1 MTRAAW
7 WIGGGLLAVP
17 ALVQLALLA
26 WAIAGRI
33 AYPYDLEWM
42 EGGLLVHADR
52 LAQGLSIYPPPSVDF
67 IPYPYTPGYPA
78 LLGVVGRI
86 FGLSYPVGR
95 AVGVVALVA
104 ILAIGAWALVR
115 AREPRDRAPAALG
128 AILAWGVI
136 AATYPWLDGW
146 LDLVRGDV
154 VFLAIAL
161 VGFVWLDRA
170 LEAPRAWPGVIGA
183 ATVLAGSFFFKQT
196 GVLLVA
202 AGGVLVAARRW
213 RCVPAYVVIAGVLGL
228 GGTWLL
234 DRMTDGW
241 FWVYVFRIHQQHPFS
256 RGRFLRSFGH
266 ILLHFPA
273 VTLVVLLALVLVI
286 AARLGRD
293 EWPPGTRSL
302 ATWAW
307 LAAAGTVVG
316 ATGWAI
322 EWAHFNAYLPAM
334 VLLAFAAGAALPAVA
349 GAARALAPARRPLAD
364 LLVGVAALSIAVNL
378 ALAQLAPQP
387 LRAERRRP
395 GGGGRPRRAPR
406 LHPRRGLRPV
416 ASLVRR
422 ACRQAPLRAPHGRHG
437 NDLPATRSRV
447 APGCQRRRRRSR
459 VFAKR
464 CRAGA
469 STWWC
474 STTAGTSGSSPR
486 SRPGTVSRKCSPTA
500 IRLASCRGG
509 PPAHAASTSR
519 RRARRCR
526 RPARVLP
533 SALSG
538 ALRRPARGQAAAR

>member
-1 MTRAAW
+1 MHALTRAAW

-78 LLGVVGRI
+78 LLSVVGRI

-115 AREPRDRAPAALG
+115 AREPHDRAPAALG

-136 AATYPWLDGW
+136 AATYPWLNGW

-170 LEAPRAWPGVIGA
+170 LGAPRAWPGVIGA

-241 FWVYVFRIHQQHPFS
+241 FWVYVFRILQQHPFS

-334 VLLAFAAGAALPAVA
+334 VLLAFAAGAALPALA

-378 ALAQLAPQP
+378 ALASWRPSHFVPSAADREAGAALVARLASTPGEVFVPSHPWYAVLAGKRPFAHRMGVMEMTYQP
-387 LRAERRRP
+387 RVAGGARLSAPTKEIAGLREALSRGRFDLVVLDDRWNEWEFPALSTGYRLQEVLADRDSPRVVS
-395 GGGGRPRRAPR
+395 GRPTRPR
-406 LHPRRGLRPV
+406 GV
-416 ASLVRR
+416 YV
-422 ACRQAPLRAPHGRHG
+422 
-437 NDLPATRSRV
+437 PATR
-447 APGCQRRRRRSR
+447 AP
-459 VFAKR
+459 VPPP
-464 CRAGA
+464 GA
-469 STWWC
+469 RPPVSPL
-474 STTAGTSGSSPR
+474 GSAPP
-486 SRPGTVSRKCSPTA
+486 PG
-500 IRLASCRGG
+500 
-509 PPAHAASTSR
+509 
-519 RRARRCR
+519 
-526 RPARVLP
+526 
-533 SALSG
+533 
-538 ALRRPARGQAAAR
+538 

>member
-1 MTRAAW
+1 MHALTRAAW

-52 LAQGLSIYPPPSVDF
+52 LAQGLSLYPPPSVDF

-78 LLGVVGRI
+78 LLSVVGRI

-136 AATYPWLDGW
+136 AATYPWLNGW

-170 LEAPRAWPGVIGA
+170 LGASRAWPGVIGA

-213 RCVPAYVVIAGVLGL
+213 RCVPAYVVTAGVVGG

-234 DRMTDGW
+234 DRVTDGW
-241 FWVYVFRIHQQHPFS
+241 FWIYVFGVHQQHFFA
-256 RGRFLRSFGH
+256 RWRFLRSFPN

-273 VTLVVLLALVLVI
+273 VTMVVLLTLMLVI
-286 AARLGRD
+286 AARVGRGT
-293 EWPPGTRSL
+293 WPHGTRAF

-307 LAAAGTVVG
+307 LAAAGTLVG
-316 ATGWAI
+316 AFGWAV

-334 VLLAFAAGAALPAVA
+334 VFLAFAAGAAIPTVSGAV
-349 GAARALAPARRPLAD
+349 RALAPSRSSLAD
-364 LLVGVAALSIAVNL
+364 IAGGVAALSIAVNL
-378 ALAQLAPQP
+378 GLADWRPSLFVPSAADRTAGDALVARLASVPGEVFVPSHPWYAVLAGKRPFVHRMSVMEMTSWQ
-387 LRAERRRP
+387 RDTRRRRLLP
-395 GGGGRPRRAPR
+395 ARAHEIAGLREALSAGRFDLVVLDDRWNEWEFPTLTTGYRLEGELADRDSPRVVSGRSTRPRRVYVPAAR
-406 LHPRRGLRPV
+406 APV
-416 ASLVRR
+416 A
-422 ACRQAPLRAPHGRHG
+422 PP
-437 NDLPATRSRV
+437 
-447 APGCQRRRRRSR
+447 
-459 VFAKR
+459 
-464 CRAGA
+464 
-469 STWWC
+469 
-474 STTAGTSGSSPR
+474 
-486 SRPGTVSRKCSPTA
+486 
-500 IRLASCRGG
+500 RGG
-509 PPAHAASTSR
+509 PPVS
-519 RRARRCR
+519 
-526 RPARVLP
+526 PAGRVLP
-533 SALSG
+533 PG
-538 ALRRPARGQAAAR
+538 